1 MATSI
6 NTSVLIVGA
15 GPTGLT
21 LAAQFIRYG
30 IDFVLIDKKEGTTEL
45 SKALVVHARTL
56 EIFDQLGI
64 AQKAIEQGQIVQQA
78 AFMTNGRVGGRVKF
92 GQMGQG
98 LSPFP
103 FMLIYEQSQTEHLLY
118 EYLQQHGQQVQW
130 QTELSSLHQ
139 DENGVTAVIKLASGE
154 SQTVEARYL
163 VGADGASSSVRHLLN
178 LGFEGATHPRLF
190 FVADVE
196 MTYDGEPNTLHAAFH
211 GDSFLLMVPMQGGQ
225 RWRLIS
231 NLPED
236 REQASQEMTQ
246 ADIETKVQML
256 IQRPLSI
263 NKVHWFSTYKIHT
276 RHVEKFSLGR
286 CFLAGDA
293 AHIHTPAGGQGMNT
307 GIQDAYNLAWKVAFV
322 LTGHADE
329 ALLETY
335 NEERIA
341 NAKDLLKS
349 TDGLF
354 DTMAA
359 DHWYTHLL
367 RDNLVPSL
375 AGFLTRFAPVQAII
389 FPRLSQTGITYR
401 RHSLSQHRG
410 DADFKV
416 KAGDRMPYFLV
427 DSENLYDRLRE
438 PAFHLLIF
446 SDGTSSY
453 ADLQASIR
461 AEFGH
466 LMDSQVLPLYPR
478 VISLFGSQKP
488 FLVLLRPDNH
498 IGLITPAD
506 QPETIRIYMNQV
518 AGLAQLQLH

>member
-1 MATSI
+1 METPI
-6 NTSVLIVGA
+6 KTSVLIVGA

-21 LAAQFIRYG
+21 LATQLIRHS
-30 IDFVLIDKKEGTTEL
+30 IDFVLIDKKEGPTEL

-64 AQKAIEQGQIVQQA
+64 AQKAIARGQIVQQA

-92 GQMGQG
+92 SKMGQG

-103 FMLIYEQSQTEHLLY
+103 FMLIYEQSKTEQLLY
-118 EYLQQHGQQVQW
+118 DYLQQHANDVRW

-139 DENGVTAVIKLASGE
+139 DENGVTAVIKSASGE

-163 VGADGASSSVRHLLN
+163 VGADGASSSVRHLLD

-190 FVADVE
+190 YVADVE
-196 MTYDGEPNTLHAAFH
+196 MTYEGEPDTLYAAFH
-211 GDSFLLMVPMQGGQ
+211 GNSFLLMVPMQDGQ

-236 REQASQEMTQ
+236 GEQASQEMTQ
-246 ADIETKVQML
+246 ADIETNVQAL
-256 IQRPLSI
+256 VQRPLTISR
-263 NKVHWFSTYKIHT
+263 VHWFSTYKIHT

-307 GIQDAYNLAWKVAFV
+307 GIQDAYNLAWKLAFV
-322 LTGHADE
+322 LNNHADD

-335 NEERIA
+335 NKERIA

-354 DTMAA
+354 DSMAA
-359 DHWYTHLL
+359 DHWYTHFL
-367 RDNLVPSL
+367 RDNLVPGL
-375 AGFLTRFAPVQAII
+375 AGFLTRFGPIQAII
-389 FPRLSQTGITYR
+389 FPRLSQTGVTYR
-401 RHSLSQHRG
+401 HHSLSQHRG

-438 PAFHLLIF
+438 PTFHLLIF
-446 SDGTSSY
+446 SDGTGSY
-453 ADLQASIR
+453 ADLRTSIE
-461 AEFGH
+461 ADFAN
-466 LMDSQVLPLYPR
+466 LLDSQVLPLYPR
-478 VISLFGSQKP
+478 VIKLFGSEKP
-488 FLVLLRPDNH
+488 FMVLLRPDNH
-498 IGLITPAD
+498 IGMIAPAD
-506 QPETIRIYMNQV
+506 RPETIRAYLNQV
-518 AGLAQLQLH
+518 VGLAQPQLA

>member
-1 MATSI
+1 METALKTP
-6 NTSVLIVGA
+6 VLIVGA

-21 LAAQFIRYG
+21 MAAQLIRHG
-30 IDFVLIDKKEGTTEL
+30 IDFVLIDKKDGPTEL

-64 AQKAIEQGQIVQQA
+64 ARKAISRGQIVQQA

-92 GQMGQG
+92 SQMGQG

-103 FMLIYEQSQTEHLLY
+103 FMLIYEQSKTEQLLY
-118 EYLQQHGQQVQW
+118 HYLQEHGKHVQW
-130 QTELSSLHQ
+130 QTELVSSRQ
-139 DENGVTAVIKLASGE
+139 DDQGVTAVFKSASGE
-154 SQTVEARYL
+154 SQTIEARYL
-163 VGADGASSSVRHLLN
+163 IGADGASSSVRHLLD
-178 LGFEGATHPRLF
+178 LGFVGTTHPRLF

-196 MTYDGEPNTLHAAFH
+196 MTYEGEPDTLYAAFH
-211 GDSFLLMVPMQGGQ
+211 GNSFLLMVPMQGGQ

-236 REQASQEMTQ
+236 GEQAGQEMTP
-246 ADIETKVQML
+246 ADIETKVQAL

-263 NKVHWFSTYKIHT
+263 TQVHWFSTYKIHT

-286 CFLAGDA
+286 CFLVGDA

-307 GIQDAYNLAWKVAFV
+307 GIQDAYNLAWKMAFV
-322 LTGHADE
+322 LRGHAGD

-354 DTMAA
+354 DSMAA
-359 DHWYTHLL
+359 DHWYTHFL
-367 RDNLVPSL
+367 RDNFVPGL
-375 AGFLTRFAPVQAII
+375 AGFLTRFGPVQEII
-389 FPRLSQTGITYR
+389 FPRLSQTGVTYR
-401 RHSLSQHRG
+401 RHSLSQHHG
-410 DADFKV
+410 DAHFKV

-427 DSENLYDRLRE
+427 DGENLYDRLRA
-438 PAFHLLIF
+438 PTFHLVIF

-453 ADLQASIR
+453 PDLRAAAE
-461 AEFGH
+461 AEFATV
-466 LMDSQVLPLYPR
+466 LDSQVLPLYPH
-478 VISLFGSQKP
+478 VIALFGSDKP
-488 FLVLLRPDNH
+488 FMVLLRPDNH
-498 IGLITPAD
+498 IGMIAPVD
-506 QPETIRIYMNQV
+506 QPAALRNYLSQV
-518 AGLAQLQLH
+518 VGLAPLQRT